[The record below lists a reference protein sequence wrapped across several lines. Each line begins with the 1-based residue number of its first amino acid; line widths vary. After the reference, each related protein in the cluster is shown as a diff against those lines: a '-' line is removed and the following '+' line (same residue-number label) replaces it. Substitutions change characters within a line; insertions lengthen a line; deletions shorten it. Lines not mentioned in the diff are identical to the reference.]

1 LKDVTIS
8 KKMLDS
14 LCQHF
19 RPDRQLKS
27 VSIENVQI
35 EWDQT
40 SKPYLDTQDWGC
52 AGNSDLYLVFNWL
65 KQTMCVRKVFQVS
78 VNDFD
83 DQSSGSLWRRHSDKA
98 IVECLKGLGVETWDW
113 QRPDIPCSA
122 IQEAAGDSV
131 KTLYLYSSGLDA
143 VLESWASPGGLP
155 RLKKLERIYLCAG
168 QGLESRD
175 HAKMSATDF
184 KAAIEKNYSQMNGR
198 SLEAVEFAMLQTPE
212 QRALDDRNSSS
223 SASEHEAYV
232 QPALFNGW
240 RSMSDSYC
248 YAGTNGFTAWTN
260 LLLSW
265 IKLER
270 YVWSLHL

>member
-1 LKDVTIS
+1 MKDVTVS
-8 KKMLDS
+8 KKTLDS

-35 EWDQT
+35 EWDQA
-40 SKPYLDTQDWGC
+40 SKPYLDAQDWGC
-52 AGNSDLYLVFNWL
+52 AGSSDLYLVFNWL
-65 KQTMCVRKVFQVS
+65 KQTQSVRKVFQVS

-155 RLKKLERIYLCAG
+155 RLKNLERIYLCAG
-168 QGLESRD
+168 QGLESRE
-175 HAKMSATDF
+175 HAKKSATDF
-184 KAAIEKNYSQMNGR
+184 KATVEKNYLQVNGR

-212 QRALDDRNSSS
+212 QRALDDRNSSA
-223 SASEHEAYV
+223 SANEHEA
-232 QPALFNGW
+232 
-240 RSMSDSYC
+240 
-248 YAGTNGFTAWTN
+248 
-260 LLLSW
+260 
-265 IKLER
+265 
-270 YVWSLHL
+270 